1 MAEERKPKI
10 DLKARLGKASAGANP
25 SAGAAIPVPVPVSQE
40 TPPPV
45 MPPPPM
51 GGMDVGASTPFSVDP
66 SNPLAAVAAPYRP
79 PAPPQPTRI
88 EVDEATVQQ
97 ARTGARKQGL
107 FIAGAAAVVA
117 LIIGY
122 GVGKVA
128 ASSEGRSKSR
138 EDATALAA
146 DVGEAK
152 NKLAQMAEK
161 LEAGRSAL
169 VKDRQ
174 FPSGLAKDLG
184 GLNVDFDGGKLAGV
198 RFSAFPQDVTA
209 QLLEFVTAVQSLKDR
224 KQALLGLLTKLEKP
238 LNEQF
243 KAPKDQ
249 VVVNQIVVLDKDP
262 ASNNSAILAQLTAP
276 ITLSQGSSTLPGEF
290 NFTNPLTDSPSKISG
305 YKAGDVS
312 RNPAAVY
319 VVPKSFEKVCR
330 SELSTQAAQLGAQL
344 QNAIRDIKGDKGGPS
359 DVVMDTKPGL
369 IERADALIAG
379 LTTKVQ
385 KS

>member
-1 MAEERKPKI
+1 MA
-10 DLKARLGKASAGANP
+10 
-25 SAGAAIPVPVPVSQE
+25 
-40 TPPPV
+40 
-45 MPPPPM
+45 
-51 GGMDVGASTPFSVDP
+51 GMHVGASTPFAVDP
-66 SNPLAAVAAPYRP
+66 SNPLAAVAAPYRAP
-79 PAPPQPTRI
+79 QPPQPTRI

-117 LIIGY
+117 LVIGY

-128 ASSEGRSKSR
+128 ASSEGRTKSR
-138 EDATALAA
+138 EDATQLAA

-152 NKLAQMAEK
+152 NKLQQMAEK

-174 FPSGLAKDLG
+174 FPSTLAKELG
-184 GLNVDFDGGKLAGV
+184 GINVDFDGGKLAGV

-209 QLLEFVTAVQSLKDR
+209 QLLEFVTSVQSLKDR

-243 KAPKDQ
+243 KAPPGQ
-249 VVVNQIVVLDKDP
+249 VVIDKVVVIDKDP
-262 ASNNSAILAQLTAP
+262 ANNNSAILAQLTAP
-276 ITLSQGSSTLPGEF
+276 ITLSQGSTTLPGEF
-290 NFTNPLTDSPSKISG
+290 NFTNPLTDSPSKLG
-305 YKAGDVS
+305 KYTGGDVS
-312 RNPAAVY
+312 RSPAAIY

-344 QNAIRDIKGDKGGPS
+344 QNAIRDIKGDKSGPS
-359 DVVMDTKPGL
+359 EIVIDSKPGL
-369 IERADALIAG
+369 IERADQLMAG

-385 KS
+385 R